1 MIDIHELRIGN
12 WVNDKNS
19 NPKQIEQNDFV
30 KEKNLAYSPIS
41 ITDKILEKAGFE
53 PMLIDEDQFH
63 LHPFKHFQKDGFKG
77 YLMLGKDGLFTYTV
91 NDRIYMHVHQVQN
104 LYYAL
109 TGKELKVKF

>member
-1 MIDIHELRIGN
+1 MIDLHELRIGN
-12 WVNDKNS
+12 WVNDKNK

-53 PMLIDEDQFH
+53 PILIDEDKFH